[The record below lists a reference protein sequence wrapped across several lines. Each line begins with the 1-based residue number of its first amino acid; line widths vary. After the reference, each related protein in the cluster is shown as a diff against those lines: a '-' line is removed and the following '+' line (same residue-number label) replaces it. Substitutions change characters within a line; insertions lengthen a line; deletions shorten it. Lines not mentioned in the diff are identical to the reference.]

1 MILLFCQVDNTN
13 QTTKAKAK
21 PEAATEAEDADEGRG
36 KRTTILS
43 FYDELTQI

>member
-21 PEAATEAEDADEGRG
+21 PEAEAKAEDADEGRG
-36 KRTTILS
+36 KCTTILS